1 MPPAVP
7 SFPRASAVIPVQ
19 DGAGYLRALLPVL
32 REQDLP
38 GGLEIVAVDSS
49 SRDESLSLLEQ
60 AGARVVH
67 LAPGEFDHGTARNR
81 GVCAA
86 TGEYVLFLSQDALP
100 ADASYASR
108 LVSVL
113 ESDERLAGAFAR
125 QVARPDADPITRR
138 DLASWVAAAPEPRL
152 VFQPGPDAWRTL
164 APVERYRLAAFDN
177 VASAVR
183 RSVLTAEPFRPS
195 RFGEDVEWG
204 QRMLARG
211 FGLAYVPE
219 AVVQHSHRRSARGL
233 FRRNYLGH
241 RLLFRLFGLR
251 TVPDRPHLVRSSI
264 GALVSDLGTL
274 ASAGA
279 RPGAWLAAPAQAL
292 AATYGQYLGALDEAR
307 GRPYP
312 DWAS

>member
-7 SFPRASAVIPVQ
+7 SSPRASAVIPVQ
-19 DGAGYLRALLPVL
+19 DGARYLRALLPVL

-49 SRDESLSLLEQ
+49 STDESLSLLDQE
-60 AGARVVH
+60 GARVVH

-81 GVCAA
+81 GACAA
-86 TGEYVLFLSQDALP
+86 TGDYLLFLSQDALP
-100 ADASYASR
+100 VDRSYASR
-108 LVSVL
+108 LVTAL
-113 ESDERLAGAFAR
+113 DADERLAGAFAR

-138 DLASWVAAAPEPRL
+138 DIASWVAAAREPRV

-164 APVERYRLAAFDN
+164 SPVERYRLAAFDN

-183 RSVLTAEPFRPS
+183 RSVLTAEPFRRS

-204 QRMLARG
+204 QRVLARG
-211 FGLAYVPE
+211 YGLAYVPE
-219 AVVQHSHRRSARGL
+219 AAVQHSHRRSVRAL

-264 GALVSDLGTL
+264 GALVSDLATL
-274 ASAGA
+274 AAAGA

-292 AATYGQYLGALDEAR
+292 AATYGQYLGSLDEAR